1 MITALKQRWSAL
13 QPSEQRLLKLATP
26 LVVLMLLYLLVWQP
40 LQSVLEQ
47 SSRQAERDELLLQR
61 VEALKDQLQ
70 PVQPMD
76 ERRWQALAA
85 SDGLQQ
91 VVVEEQA
98 GIWLLQ
104 AQVPRIEHLER
115 FLQRAADQGWH
126 WGELTL
132 QGQPLQLTVELLPL

>member
-13 QPSEQRLLKLATP
+13 QPSEQRLLKLASP
-26 LVVLMLLYLLVWQP
+26 IVMLMLLYLLAWQP

-47 SSRQAERDELLLQR
+47 SSQQAERDELLLQR
-61 VEALKDQLQ
+61 LEAVREQLQ

-76 ERRWQALAA
+76 TRRWQALAA
-85 SDGLQQ
+85 SNGLQQ

>member
-1 MITALKQRWSAL
+1 MIATLKQRWSDL
-13 QPSEQRLLKLATP
+13 QPSEQRLLKLASP
-26 LVVLMLLYLLVWQP
+26 LVALMLLYLLVWQP
-40 LQSVLEQ
+40 LQSVLHQ

-61 VEALKDQLQ
+61 LEAIREQLQ

-76 ERRWQALAA
+76 ARRWQALAA

-91 VVVEEQA
+91 IRVTEES

-104 AQVPRIEHLER
+104 AQLPRIENLER
-115 FLQRAADQGWH
+115 FLQRAANQGWH
-126 WGELTL
+126 WRELTL

>member
-1 MITALKQRWSAL
+1 MIATLKQRWSDL
-13 QPSEQRLLKLATP
+13 QPSEQRLLKLASP
-26 LVVLMLLYLLVWQP
+26 LVALMLLYLLVWQP
-40 LQSVLEQ
+40 LQSVLHQ

-61 VEALKDQLQ
+61 LEAVREQLQ

-76 ERRWQALAA
+76 ARRWQALAA

-91 VVVEEQA
+91 IRVTEES

-104 AQVPRIEHLER
+104 AQLPRIENLER
-115 FLQRAADQGWH
+115 FLQRAANQGWH
-126 WGELTL
+126 WRELTL

>member
-1 MITALKQRWSAL
+1 MITALKQRWSTL
-13 QPSEQRLLKLATP
+13 QPSEQRLLKLASP
-26 LVVLMLLYLLVWQP
+26 IVMLMLLYLLVWQP
-40 LQSVLEQ
+40 LQSVIEQ

-61 VEALKDQLQ
+61 LEAVREQLQ

-91 VVVEEQA
+91 VVVVEQA